1 MSKQI
6 KVRMRQDL
14 LDKGYDVIA
23 TATFYLTQHDI
34 ESATFLGSD
43 GVTGE
48 VVLELPGD
56 WLEDESPIVRVDSI
70 DLEFMEEGG
79 E

>member
-1 MSKQI
+1 MSI

-23 TATFYLTQHDI
+23 TAKFYLTQYDI

-43 GVTGE
+43 DVTGE

-56 WLEDESPIVRVDSI
+56 WLQDESPIVRVDSI
-70 DLEFMEEGG
+70 DLEFIEEGG
-79 E
+79 K